1 MRTRLLMLLCWFEQI
16 SGAHWTVLAHLTR
29 DFHPLRVSQ
38 ITPIACDGSRPHGAA
53 STLGLWLGKRIII
66 LVCGSSPQARHG
78 LLCAERRLTPSLPSQ
93 SWVMAGL
100 LPHGSPLGPH
110 TKRIQWTYSIPGLS
124 PARTDAP
131 GRVRPCRLAAASKC
145 VSI

>member
-1 MRTRLLMLLCWFEQI
+1 M
-16 SGAHWTVLAHLTR
+16 LAHLTR

-78 LLCAERRLTPSLPSQ
+78 LLCAERRLTQSLPSQ
-93 SWVMAGL
+93 SGVMAGL